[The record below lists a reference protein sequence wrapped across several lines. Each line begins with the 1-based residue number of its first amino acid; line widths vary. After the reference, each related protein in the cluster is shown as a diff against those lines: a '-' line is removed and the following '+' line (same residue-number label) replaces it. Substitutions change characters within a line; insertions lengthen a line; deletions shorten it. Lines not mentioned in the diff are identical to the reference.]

1 MNKCMLL
8 FILVFLISGCSTGSS
23 PDPDLAPMSPLEL
36 TLGWSPDPGKA
47 GEAVML
53 QVTIRQG
60 EELVDDAGEVLFEI
74 WRDGQD
80 KHEMIQANPQGE
92 GRYSTQIVFPNAGR
106 YHVMYHVTARDM
118 HSMDK
123 AELIVEDK

>member
-23 PDPDLAPMSPLEL
+23 PDPDPAPMSPLEL
-36 TLGWSPDPGKA
+36 TLGWSPD
-47 GEAVML
+47 
-53 QVTIRQG
+53 
-60 EELVDDAGEVLFEI
+60 
-74 WRDGQD
+74 
-80 KHEMIQANPQGE
+80 PQGE

-118 HSMDK
+118 HAMDK